1 MEFKYSLSSKLEN
14 CNEENIDDI
23 KINESMY
30 SRVDQVIFVENSL

>member
-1 MEFKYSLSSKLEN
+1 MEFKYFLSSKLEN
-14 CNEENIDDI
+14 CKEENIDDI